1 MNSIIP
7 IPIKQECGE
16 RRQVDTFCRCVTMI
30 MQTVMFVCCQTPMV
44 GTSSFRWAG
53 LFLFGLL
60 SSPGVNRYLIF
71 TS

>member
-7 IPIKQECGE
+7 IHTNQECGE
-16 RRQVDTFCRCVTMI
+16 RRPVDTFCRCVTMI
-30 MQTVMFVCCQTPMV
+30 MQTAMFVCCQTPMV

-60 SSPGVNRYLIF
+60 SSPGIK
-71 TS
+71 